1 MSRTDRAR
9 DPVPETQSGH
19 SGPVLPTLARVVT
32 GLSFG
37 LVAAAPAFAHS
48 LDELEGDLLE
58 REAYLEVVHRPAP
71 DFALHDAT
79 GAEVRLSD
87 YRGKVVV
94 LWFIYTNCP
103 DICPL
108 HSAKIAAIQEMAN
121 ATPMREAVHFI
132 AITTDPERDT
142 PVVLDA
148 YLDSHG
154 LDTANTVLLTSGP
167 DEPAA
172 TRQIARRYG
181 LKFTLRA
188 NDYQLHAAV
197 THLIDKSGSLRARY
211 HGLKF
216 DPTTFVVHL
225 NALTNDYH

>member
-1 MSRTDRAR
+1 MR
-9 DPVPETQSGH
+9 VGVISG
-19 SGPVLPTLARVVT
+19 TCLA
-32 GLSFG
+32 LS
-37 LVAAAPAFAHS
+37 LAAAMPALAHT

-71 DFALHDAT
+71 DFALH
-79 GAEVRLSD
+79 GANGVEVRLSD

-94 LWFIYTNCP
+94 LWFIYASCP

-108 HSAKIAAIQEMAN
+108 HSAMVAAIQEMAN
-121 ATPMREAVHFI
+121 ATPMREAVQFI
-132 AITTDPERDT
+132 AITTDPVRDT
-142 PVVLDA
+142 PAVLA
-148 YLDSHG
+148 EYADSHG
-154 LDTANTVLLTSGP
+154 LDPANTVLLTSGP
-167 DEPAA
+167 EEPVA
-172 TRQIARRYG
+172 TRDIAQRYG
-181 LKFTLRA
+181 LKFTPRA

>member
-1 MSRTDRAR
+1 MA
-9 DPVPETQSGH
+9 
-19 SGPVLPTLARVVT
+19 
-32 GLSFG
+32 LS
-37 LVAAAPAFAHS
+37 LAAAIPALAHT

-71 DFALHDAT
+71 DFALHDAN
-79 GAEVRLSD
+79 GVEARLSD

-94 LWFIYTNCP
+94 LWFVYASCP

-108 HSAKIAAIQEMAN
+108 HSAMVAAIQEMAN
-121 ATPMREAVHFI
+121 ATPMREAVQFI
-132 AITTDPERDT
+132 AITTDPARDT
-142 PVVLDA
+142 PAVLAEYADT
-148 YLDSHG
+148 HG
-154 LDTANTVLLTSGP
+154 FDTANTVLLTSGP
-167 DEPAA
+167 EEPVA
-172 TRQIARRYG
+172 TRDIAQRYG
-181 LKFTLRA
+181 LKFTPRA

-225 NALTNDYH
+225 NALANDYH